1 MLDAAFSGHIWV
13 LGGQRR
19 AEKTPAVWI
28 KNKTKK
34 KCMWHKKGVYNT
46 SIRHLP
52 HKWMLLPCLVVVGF
66 FFSQGEQILPLW
78 IACALYCERGGW
90 REGGGGEG
98 LIQNSWKKGRGRWE
112 EKGGRGGPNMT
123 CVSVYWNVCG
133 ALLSVQTGW
142 ETREERRSASALRP
156 SLKLQR
162 PHRESRRCAQ
172 EGWEI
177 GRDQVLSLSAWIHS
191 LKTSFFNF
199 HFRERVFVLFGYYQC
214 LER

>member
-28 KNKTKK
+28 KNKTRK

-52 HKWMLLPCLVVVGF
+52 HQWMLLSCLVVVGF
-66 FFSQGEQILPLW
+66 FFLEVNKF
-78 IACALYCERGGW
+78 CLYGSHVLYTV
-90 REGGGGEG
+90 REAGGE
-98 LIQNSWKKGRGRWE
+98 KGEEEKDSFRTAEKRGEGRWE

-142 ETREERRSASALRP
+142 ETLEERRSPSALRH
-156 SLKLQR
+156 SLRLQR
-162 PHRESRRCAQ
+162 PHTESTRCKQ

-177 GRDQVLSLSAWIHS
+177 GRDQVFSLSAWIHS